1 MAIKKGVPPKP
12 SLPERASAWFIRTW
26 GLWERAFGR
35 TSAAIASRFRF
46 SFFPAMTVI
55 ALGFLIWD
63 FYGFGTWN
71 GQQLGGG
78 RSLASAEDS
87 LFDSVIAKRPIDPK
101 SSGRVIV
108 AEIDECSIEHF
119 EKKGETGWPWP
130 RDRHADLLTA
140 LGDAGA
146 MAVGYDVLF
155 LDKQT
160 AQAESDDML
169 LQVAQLGAPA
179 FFGANYGD
187 AQADTPPTNTVDRWT
202 TALPV
207 VAKPKDAPVI
217 GMELP
222 FGDAMRKRSGFVN
235 IARAGDGVMRD
246 FDVWQQAGDWGV
258 PSMAALVAAQAT
270 HGRFTDFPQSIRLN
284 WRTNHRLPIVSAVDL
299 LPDEHTP
306 CLKAGEKL
314 PDLKDKIVMVGYVAS
329 GINDF
334 KPTPIDAQMAGV
346 ELQAEAVENLVSG
359 TWIRMPA
366 PGFKYALAAL
376 LVIVIG
382 FSFWRGEPSQDVDAV
397 FTATNLML
405 TAIAML
411 MLTFT
416 TYFPDIF
423 TSIGYSLAF
432 FGICRTYLAGM
443 RGRALGNDDHVK
455 ELGEGDRLHIVL
467 LILRVSVGQDLEVV
481 GHNPEARRFWET
493 NEYRRRIRRV
503 LYAHGYGKMHEG
515 LIERKT
521 WLASDFRDVVMMICD
536 APSVEELRWEILHDL
551 NLINDELVKI
561 ADENRL
567 DQVVT
572 CSGVYVD
579 LSGKDAQTRSMALQ
593 NSLGRLLL
601 LPVTTSLRGFIAAD
615 VDCLPRYIQPKSDE
629 PDADNTSPAQ
639 SIPAGS
645 SLAGS
650 DPASTQPPEE
660 PPPCAA
666 PSES

>member
-35 TSAAIASRFRF
+35 TSAAFASRLRF
-46 SFFPAMTVI
+46 SFFLAMTVT
-55 ALGFLIWD
+55 ALGFLFWD
-63 FYGFGTWN
+63 FYGIPGFIEGHK
-71 GQQLGGG
+71 
-78 RSLASAEDS
+78 SLASAEDS
-87 LFDSVIAKRPIDPK
+87 LFDSVISKRPIDPK

-108 AEIDECSIEHF
+108 AEIDECSIDYF
-119 EKKGETGWPWP
+119 EKKGEAGWPWP

-140 LGDAGA
+140 LGDAGVT
-146 MAVGYDVLF
+146 AVGYDVLF
-155 LDKQT
+155 LDKQA
-160 AQAESDDML
+160 AQAGSDDML
-169 LQVAQLGAPA
+169 LQVAQLGVPV

-187 AQADTPPTNTVDRWT
+187 AQADTPPTNTVDRWP
-202 TALPV
+202 TALAAV
-207 VAKPKDAPVI
+207 SRPKDAPVI
-217 GMELP
+217 GMDLP
-222 FGDAMRKRSGFVN
+222 FGAAMRNRSGFVN
-235 IARAGDGVMRD
+235 ITRAGDGVMRD

-270 HGRFTDFPQSIRLN
+270 HRKFTYFPQSIRLN
-284 WRTNHRLPIVSAVDL
+284 WRTKPQNRLQIVHAVDL

-306 CLKAGEKL
+306 CLKQGEKL
-314 PDLKDKIVMVGYVAS
+314 PDLKGKIVMVGYVAS

-346 ELQAEAVENLVSG
+346 ELQAEAVENLVSS

-366 PGFKYALAAL
+366 PGFKYGLAAV
-376 LVIVIG
+376 LVILIG
-382 FSFWRGEPSQDVDAV
+382 FSFWRGEPSQDIDAV
-397 FTATNLML
+397 FTATNLVL

-416 TYFPDIF
+416 TYFFDIF
-423 TSIGYSLAF
+423 TSVGYSLAF

-467 LILRVSVGQDLEVV
+467 LILRVNVGRDLEVV
-481 GHNPEARRFWET
+481 GNNPEARRFWET
-493 NEYRRRIRRV
+493 NEYRRRIRRI

-521 WLASDFRDVVMMICD
+521 WLASDFRDVVLMICD

-551 NLINDELVKI
+551 NLINDELVKV

-572 CSGVYVD
+572 ASGVYVD
-579 LSGKDAQTRSMALQ
+579 LSGMDPQVRSMTLQ
-593 NSLGRLLL
+593 QTLGKLLL

-615 VDCLPRYIQPKSDE
+615 VGCLPRYIQPKSEETSPDE
-629 PDADNTSPAQ
+629 PLPSGEQ
-639 SIPAGS
+639 
-645 SLAGS
+645 
-650 DPASTQPPEE
+650 
-660 PPPCAA
+660 PCAT

>member
-1 MAIKKGVPPKP
+1 MAVKKGVPPKP
-12 SLPERASAWFIRTW
+12 SLLERAAAWFIKTW
-26 GLWERAFGR
+26 GLYERAFGR
-35 TSAAIASRFRF
+35 TSAAFASRLRF
-46 SFFPAMTVI
+46 SFFLAMTVI
-55 ALGFLIWD
+55 ALGFLFWD
-63 FYGFGTWN
+63 FYGFGVWN

-87 LFDSVIAKRPIDPK
+87 LFDSVIARRPIDPK

-119 EKKGETGWPWP
+119 EKKGEAGWPWP

-140 LGDAGA
+140 LGDAGVA
-146 MAVGYDVLF
+146 AVGYDVLF
-155 LDKQT
+155 LDKQN
-160 AQAESDDML
+160 AQAGSDDML

-187 AQADTPPTNTVDRWT
+187 AQADTPPTNTINQWP

-207 VAKPKDAPVI
+207 VAKPGNAPVI
-217 GMELP
+217 GMDLP
-222 FGDAMRKRSGFVN
+222 FGEAMRKRSGFVN
-235 IARAGDGVMRD
+235 ITRAGDGVMRD

-270 HGRFTDFPQSIRLN
+270 HRKFTDFPQSIRLN
-284 WRTNHRLPIVSAVDL
+284 WRTHHRLPVISAVDL

-306 CLKAGEKL
+306 CLKPGEKL
-314 PDLKDKIVMVGYVAS
+314 PDLKGKIVMVGYVAS

-334 KPTPIDAQMAGV
+334 KPTPIDTQMAGV
-346 ELQAEAVENLVSG
+346 ELQAEAVENLVNN
-359 TWIRMPA
+359 TWIRMPP
-366 PGFKYALAAL
+366 PGFKYGLAAL
-376 LVIVIG
+376 LVILIG
-382 FSFWRGEPSQDVDAV
+382 YSFWRGEPSQDIDSV
-397 FTATNLML
+397 FTATNLVL

-416 TYFPDIF
+416 TYFFDIF
-423 TSIGYSLAF
+423 TSVGYSLAF

-467 LILRVSVGQDLEVV
+467 LILRVSVGRDLEIV
-481 GHNPEARRFWET
+481 GRNPEARRFWET

-521 WLASDFRDVVMMICD
+521 WLASDFRDVVLMICD

-551 NLINDELVKI
+551 KLINDELVKI

-572 CSGVYVD
+572 AGGVYID
-579 LSGKDAQTRSMALQ
+579 LSGMDAQKRSMSLQ
-593 NSLGRLLL
+593 NTLGKLLL
-601 LPVTTSLRGFIAAD
+601 LPVSTSLRAFIASD
-615 VDCLPRYIQPKSDE
+615 IDCLPRYVKPSDTE
-629 PDADNTSPAQ
+629 
-639 SIPAGS
+639 
-645 SLAGS
+645 S
-650 DPASTQPPEE
+650 DDIHSRPTPASAIASQPQEE
-660 PPPCAA
+660 SPPCA
-666 PSES
+666 PTSES

>member
-1 MAIKKGVPPKP
+1 MTVKKGVPPKP
-12 SLPERASAWFIRTW
+12 SLLERAAAWFIKTW

-35 TSAAIASRFRF
+35 TSAAFASRLRF
-46 SFFPAMTVI
+46 SFFLAMTVI
-55 ALGFLIWD
+55 ALGFLFWD
-63 FYGFGTWN
+63 FYGIPGYIDGN
-71 GQQLGGG
+71 K
-78 RSLASAEDS
+78 SLASAEDS
-87 LFDSVIAKRPIDPK
+87 LFDSVIAKRPIDPR

-108 AEIDECSIEHF
+108 AEIDECSIDYF
-119 EKKGETGWPWP
+119 EKKGEAGWPWP

-146 MAVGYDVLF
+146 TVVGYDVLF
-155 LDKQT
+155 LDKQA
-160 AQAESDDML
+160 AQAGADDML
-169 LQVAQLGAPA
+169 LQVAQLGVPA
-179 FFGANYGD
+179 YFGANYGD
-187 AQADTPPTNTVDRWT
+187 AQADTPRTNTVDRWP
-202 TALPV
+202 TALPA

-217 GMELP
+217 GMDLP

-235 IARAGDGVMRD
+235 ITRAGDGVMRD

-258 PSMAALVAAQAT
+258 PSMAALVAAQVT
-270 HGRFTDFPQSIRLN
+270 HRKFTDFPQSIRLN
-284 WRTNHRLPIVSAVDL
+284 WRTKQQNRLQIVHAVDL

-306 CLKAGEKL
+306 CLKPGEKL
-314 PDLKDKIVMVGYVAS
+314 PDLKGKIVMVGYVAT

-346 ELQAEAVENLVSG
+346 ELQAEAVENLVSS

-366 PGFKYALAAL
+366 AGFKYGLAAL
-376 LVIVIG
+376 LVIMIG
-382 FSFWRGEPSQDVDAV
+382 FSFWRGEPSQDIDAV
-397 FTATNLML
+397 FTATNLVL

-416 TYFPDIF
+416 TYFFDIF
-423 TSIGYSLAF
+423 TSVGYSLAF

-467 LILRVSVGQDLEVV
+467 LILRVSVGRDLEVV
-481 GHNPEARRFWET
+481 GSNPEARRFWET
-493 NEYRRRIRRV
+493 NEYRRRIRRI

-521 WLASDFRDVVMMICD
+521 WLASDFRDVVLMICD

-551 NLINDELVKI
+551 NLINDELVKV
-561 ADENRL
+561 ADGNRL

-572 CSGVYVD
+572 ASGVYVD
-579 LSGKDAQTRSMALQ
+579 LSGMDPQVRSLTLQQT
-593 NSLGRLLL
+593 LGKLLL

-615 VDCLPRYIQPKSDE
+615 VDCLPRYIQPKSE
-629 PDADNTSPAQ
+629 ETSPDE
-639 SIPAGS
+639 S
-645 SLAGS
+645 
-650 DPASTQPPEE
+650 QPSGEQ
-660 PPPCAA
+660 PCAT